1 MVVAVL
7 EAQQQQAL
15 ILCSEV
21 MEAQL
26 ALLVLF
32 PGVAVVV
39 RKQPT
44 LLVEQEQTDMQPL
57 FLGKENT

>member
-1 MVVAVL
+1 
-7 EAQQQQAL
+7 
-15 ILCSEV
+15 
-21 MEAQL
+21 
-26 ALLVLF
+26 
-32 PGVAVVV
+32 VAVVV